1 MKASE
6 IIERFGG
13 RDALADAL
21 GQRPKTVEQWM
32 RRNRIPWH
40 WHIPLLRLAEQ
51 QGVALEHDELL
62 STTSRSL
69 ERIA

>member
-21 GQRPKTVEQWM
+21 GQRPKTVEQWS
-32 RRNRIPWH
+32 RRDRIPGVWH
-40 WHIPLLRLAEQ
+40 LPLMRLARQ
-51 QGVALEHDELL
+51 QGVSLTDDELL

-69 ERIA
+69 ERMS